1 MRELWPKLLNEEH
14 DSRCGKEAGSLLFET
29 IVLERTRRLTGGIAA
44 GHKRR
49 GGSAIDSLS
58 PITDF
63 ARLSRAALQTMAGAG
78 QVLSECQRAMA
89 AAGTSPLAEALQGAA
104 PIFEWQHY
112 PSGDIY
118 DPASHAQYFYHA
130 HPPGER
136 RAGGDE
142 HGHFHAFLRARGMPA
157 GVRPLVMPEFAVANN
172 PAAPKAPLV
181 PSAPAPAA
189 GEEADPW
196 SHLVAIAI
204 DATGA
209 PLRLFTTNRWV
220 TGETWYPAADV
231 ARMLDCFTLGGSGPS
246 PLLNRWIAALIGLY
260 KPQLADLLAQRDAA
274 VMDWRRRRRAKVHVL
289 EDQRLEI
296 TSVLAIDLKAQI
308 AQIDAALR
316 RVA

>member
-1 MRELWPKLLNEEH
+1 MAAAAVALIE
-14 DSRCGKEAGSLLFET
+14 SR
-29 IVLERTRRLTGGIAA
+29 
-44 GHKRR
+44 
-49 GGSAIDSLS
+49 
-58 PITDF
+58 
-63 ARLSRAALQTMAGAG
+63 
-78 QVLSECQRAMA
+78 RAMA
-89 AAGTSPLAEALQGAA
+89 ASGTSPLAEALQGAA
-104 PIFEWQHY
+104 PIYEWRHY
-112 PSGDIY
+112 PAGDIY

-136 RAGGDE
+136 CAPDGGEE
-142 HGHFHAFLRARGMPA
+142 HGHFHTFLRARGMPD

-172 PAAPKAPLV
+172 PAAPKAPLI
-181 PSAPAPAA
+181 PSAPETAA

-196 SHLVAIAI
+196 SHLVAIAM

-209 PLRLFTTNRWV
+209 PLRFFTTNRWV

-231 ARMLDCFTLGGSGPS
+231 VQMLDCFALGDGGAS

-260 KPQLADLLAQRDAA
+260 KPLLAELLVQRDAA

-289 EDQRLEI
+289 EDRRLEV
-296 TSVLAIDLKAQI
+296 TSVLPIDLEAQI

>member
-1 MRELWPKLLNEEH
+1 
-14 DSRCGKEAGSLLFET
+14 
-29 IVLERTRRLTGGIAA
+29 LTSGIAA

-49 GGSAIDSLS
+49 GSLAIDSLS
-58 PITDF
+58 PTTDF
-63 ARLSRAALQTMAGAG
+63 ARLSRAAL
-78 QVLSECQRAMA
+78 EAMA
-89 AAGTSPLAEALQGAA
+89 AAGRALLESEHTMAASGTSPLAEALRGAA
-104 PIFEWQHY
+104 PIYEWRHY

-136 RAGGDE
+136 RAVAGGEE
-142 HGHFHAFLRARGMPA
+142 HGHFHIFLRARGMPA

-172 PAAPKAPLV
+172 PAAPKAPIV
-181 PSAPAPAA
+181 ASAPETAA

-196 SHLVAIAI
+196 SHLVAIAM
-204 DATGA
+204 DANGA
-209 PLRLFTTNRWV
+209 PLRFFTTNRWV

-231 ARMLDCFTLGGSGPS
+231 VRMLECFALGEAGPS
-246 PLLNRWIAALIGLY
+246 PLLNRWIAAMLGLY
-260 KPQLADLLAQRDAA
+260 KPQLADLLAGRDAA

-289 EDQRLEI
+289 EDQRLEV
-296 TSVLAIDLKAQI
+296 TSALAIDIAAQI

>member
-1 MRELWPKLLNEEH
+1 MGGGH
-14 DSRCGKEAGSLLFET
+14 AGAPAALIALSG
-29 IVLERTRRLTGGIAA
+29 RTRPLTGGIAA

-49 GGSAIDSLS
+49 GDTVIDSLS

-63 ARLSRAALQTMAGAG
+63 ARLSRAALEAMAAAG
-78 QVLSECQRAMA
+78 RALIECQRAMA
-89 AAGTSPLAEALQGAA
+89 ASGTSPLVEALQGAA
-104 PIFEWQHY
+104 PIYEWRHY
-112 PSGDIY
+112 PDGDVY
-118 DPASHAQYFYHA
+118 DAASHAQYFYHA

-136 RAGGDE
+136 RAAAGGEE
-142 HGHFHAFLRARGMPA
+142 HGHFHTFLRVRGMPA

-196 SHLVAIAI
+196 SHLVAIAM
-204 DATGA
+204 DATGV
-209 PLRLFTTNRWV
+209 PLRFFTTNRWV

-231 ARMLDCFTLGGSGPS
+231 VRMLGRFALGEGGPS
-246 PLLNRWIAALIGLY
+246 PLLNRWIVALLDLY
-260 KPQLADLLAQRDAA
+260 EPQLADLVSQRDAA

-296 TSVLAIDLKAQI
+296 TSVLTIDIEAQI
-308 AQIDAALR
+308 ARIDAALR